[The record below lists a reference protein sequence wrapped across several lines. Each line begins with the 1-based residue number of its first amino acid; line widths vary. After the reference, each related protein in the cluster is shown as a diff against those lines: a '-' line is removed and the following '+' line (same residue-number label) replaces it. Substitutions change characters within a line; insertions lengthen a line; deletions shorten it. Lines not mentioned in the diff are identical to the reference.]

1 MTEYQLP
8 KAYDFKTT
16 EPRIYAMWEKGGYFK
31 PSNDPNKPGFDP
43 TKKPFVISIPPPNVT
58 GELHLGHVMF
68 VAMEDL
74 MIRYQRM
81 KGVPTL
87 WVPGTDHAGI
97 ATQLQ
102 VEKDL
107 LRTEEV
113 TREELGREKFVERV
127 WSWKVKYHSII
138 TGQIRKI
145 GASCDWERERFTLDD
160 GLSKA
165 VREAFVRL
173 YEKGLIYRGPRLINW
188 SPGLKTAVSDLEV
201 EYSEEPGKLYY
212 FKYML
217 ADSKTE
223 YHPGCHHP
231 PGDHPG
237 RYGRGR
243 PSGG

>member
-1 MTEYQLP
+1 MNNKYELP
-8 KAYDFKTT
+8 KAYDFRST

-31 PSNDPNKPGFDP
+31 PSNDPHKPGFDP
-43 TKKPFVISIPPPNVT
+43 AKKPYVISIPPPNVT
-58 GELHLGHVMF
+58 GELHIGHVMF

-81 KGVPTL
+81 KGVPAL

-127 WSWKVKYHSII
+127 WQWKEKYHAII
-138 TGQIRKI
+138 TSQIRKI
-145 GASCDWERERFTLDD
+145 GASCDWERERFTLDE

-217 ADSKTE
+217 TPKS
-223 YHPGCHHP
+223 
-231 PGDHPG
+231 PGDLKSPG
-237 RYGRGR
+237 ES
-243 PSGG
+243 PAEFIPVATT

>member
-8 KAYDFKTT
+8 KAYDFKST
-16 EPRIYAMWEKGGYFK
+16 EPRIYEMWEKGGYFK

-43 TKKPFVISIPPPNVT
+43 SVKPFVISIPPPNVT

-81 KGVPTL
+81 KGVPAL

-102 VEKDL
+102 VEQDL

-113 TREELGREKFVERV
+113 KREELGREKFIERV
-127 WSWKVKYHSII
+127 WSWKAKYHAII
-138 TGQIRKI
+138 SSQIRRI

-160 GLSKA
+160 GLSIA
-165 VREAFVRL
+165 VREASCSCTR
-173 YEKGLIYRGPRLINW
+173 RG
-188 SPGLKTAVSDLEV
+188 
-201 EYSEEPGKLYY
+201 
-212 FKYML
+212 
-217 ADSKTE
+217 
-223 YHPGCHHP
+223 
-231 PGDHPG
+231 
-237 RYGRGR
+237 
-243 PSGG
+243 